1 MNEVIIASA
10 VRTPIGA
17 FQGNFRDMEA
27 VELGAVVMEEACK
40 RANIASERID
50 QVYMGQVLQAG
61 IGMNGARQ
69 AAVKAGIPVCVPATN
84 VNLVCGSGMQAVMLG
99 AQCIRSG
106 DAGVIMAGGMENMT
120 HSPYLLKQARQ
131 GYRYGHGELVDS
143 VLLDGLT
150 CAIIKHPM
158 GVTAERLA
166 ERYGLTR
173 EQQDAFALQSQQR
186 AEAAMREGRFEEETV
201 AISIADRKGSARLI
215 ATDEHPRPGLT
226 MEALGKLKP
235 AFSAQGTVTAGNSS
249 GINDGGA
256 AVVLCSSEAAAAHQL
271 APIASIRGY
280 AAVGLEP
287 EWMGLGPVPAIKQAL
302 LKAGLRL
309 QDIGLFEINEAF
321 AAQALAVMHELELEP
336 ERVNVNGGA
345 IALGHPIGASGTR
358 VLVTLIHEMQR
369 RQVRYGAAALCVGG
383 GHGVAVVVE
392 RG

>member
-1 MNEVIIASA
+1 MNEVFIASA

-17 FQGNFRDMEA
+17 FQGNFRDMAA
-27 VELGAVVMEEACK
+27 VDLGASVMEEACK
-40 RANIASERID
+40 RAKIANERVD
-50 QVYMGQVLQAG
+50 HVYMGQVLQAG

-69 AAVKAGIPVCVPATN
+69 AALKAGIPVHVPATS
-84 VNLVCGSGMQAVMLG
+84 VNLVCGSGMQTVMLG

-106 DAGVIMAGGMENMT
+106 DAGVIVAGGMENMT
-120 HSPYLLKQARQ
+120 QSPYLLKQARQ
-131 GYRYGHGELVDS
+131 GYRYGHGELIDS
-143 VLLDGLT
+143 VLFDGLT
-150 CAIIKHPM
+150 CAIDHQPM
-158 GVTAERLA
+158 GMTAERLA

-186 AEAAMREGRFEEETV
+186 AEAAMGDGRFQEETV

-215 ATDEHPRPGLT
+215 AADEHPRRGMT
-226 MEALGKLKP
+226 MEALAKLNP

-249 GINDGGA
+249 GINDGAA
-256 AVVLCSSEAAAAHQL
+256 AVVLCSQEAAAAHSL
-271 APIASIRGY
+271 APKAAIRGY

-287 EWMGLGPVPAIKQAL
+287 EWMGLGPVPAVKQAL
-302 LKAGLRL
+302 RKAGLRL

-321 AAQALAVMHELELEP
+321 AAQSLAVMRELELEP

-358 VLVTLIHEMQR
+358 VLVTLLHEMQR